1 MLFHLCLADERNKG
15 DDSNTKT
22 IRGKDVSARIQGRSG
37 KIMIVRS
44 DEDDKDDGKD
54 GQDRDMDSDSDS
66 KGSKDDKDSADS
78 KDSPDSDDKKDDDDK
93 DRPDADDKDDKDD
106 DKDDDDFRDD
116 NDDLLSFEL
125 DELKEKDS
133 DGNEVDDKH
142 SVDSFSD
149 VNFQFSPV
157 KKGSRFHGVS
167 VINVNLT
174 ANLADPKTDLG
185 IMVYLFLEA
194 GSIRFGNETFSVQ
207 PGTVKFNIK
216 V

>member
-1 MLFHLCLADERNKG
+1 
-15 DDSNTKT
+15 
-22 IRGKDVSARIQGRSG
+22 
-37 KIMIVRS
+37 MIVRS

-66 KGSKDDKDSADS
+66 KGSKDGKDSADS